1 MPGNRAP
8 YRNALRRGLANALTR
23 AWIPLSPEDLE
34 RRCSWLLKLKTGERS
49 LWVRNSRRAAH
60 PDVLRELVSK
70 SYELRLTH
78 PFEALEIAQAAVETA
93 EALDLGSGW
102 TEFLRDLQAQAWGNL
117 ANAYR
122 LVGDPKAA
130 ERAWQPAEAR
140 FAAGSGD
147 PILAGDLASKK
158 GVFLRSLG
166 KFEEAVSLLSNAITF
181 REQVVEMHAAG
192 RARVD
197 LAITHF
203 YAGDA
208 KAALAQVPL
217 AAQQLDTLAEPEM
230 GLALIHNT
238 LFFLEADH
246 QEQLALALVDR
257 ADPWYRELDSPLL
270 GHRAGWLRGRLH
282 LALGHYRTATA
293 YLEVA
298 RRGFVA
304 AGQPY
309 DAALTGFDLG
319 LAWTHLGGHYRVAHM
334 AQEMYSV
341 LVAQEIPREAAATLL
356 LFADAAKQQRLNLAL
371 MRQLAQKL
379 EPLRRPGARPEP
391 TPAENGE
398 LS

>member
-1 MPGNRAP
+1 M
-8 YRNALRRGLANALTR
+8 
-23 AWIPLSPEDLE
+23 E
-34 RRCSWLLKLKTGERS
+34 
-49 LWVRNSRRAAH
+49 
-60 PDVLRELVSK
+60 
-70 SYELRLTH
+70 
-78 PFEALEIAQAAVETA
+78 
-93 EALDLGSGW
+93 
-102 TEFLRDLQAQAWGNL
+102 
-117 ANAYR
+117 
-122 LVGDPKAA
+122 
-130 ERAWQPAEAR
+130 
-140 FAAGSGD
+140 
-147 PILAGDLASKK
+147 
-158 GVFLRSLG
+158 
-166 KFEEAVSLLSNAITF
+166 
-181 REQVVEMHAAG
+181 
-192 RARVD
+192 

-334 AQEMYSV
+334 AQEMHSV
-341 LVAQEIPREAAATLL
+341 FVAQEIPREAAATLL
-356 LFADAAKQQRLNLAL
+356 LFADAAKQQRLNLTL

-391 TPAENGE
+391 TPADNGE